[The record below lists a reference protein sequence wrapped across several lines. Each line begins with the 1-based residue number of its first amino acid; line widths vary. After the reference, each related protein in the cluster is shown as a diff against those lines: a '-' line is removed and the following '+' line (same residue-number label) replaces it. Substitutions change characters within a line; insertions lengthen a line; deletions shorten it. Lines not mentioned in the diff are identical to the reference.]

1 MFIYI
6 LNNMKNITLITSII
20 DTPNIP
26 LSYTN
31 TRSVFSKNERFEQTK
46 KTIKTIKEKIPNN
59 KIILVEFS
67 KLLNEEETY
76 FKDNVDYFLNIYEI
90 DKSYA
95 RLIHSHSKSMGEGI
109 MTIFALNYI
118 LLHNIEFDYFYKISG
133 RYWLNE
139 FFNYETYENDL
150 NILLKNKAMHTFFYK
165 LSNKN
170 THMWLEYLKK
180 SNNYFKNCVG
190 YEVIFGKFVYEMIY
204 LKDYNKIS
212 QDLIKTNNKLGISG
226 YVSVCGTYI
235 SI

>member
-1 MFIYI
+1 
-6 LNNMKNITLITSII
+6 MKNITLITSII

-67 KLLNEEETY
+67 KLSNEEETY

-150 NILLKNKAMHTFFYK
+150 NILLKNKVMHTFFYK

>member
-1 MFIYI
+1 
-6 LNNMKNITLITSII
+6 MKNITLITSII